1 MLPKLVKYKFKI
13 AIAILMTSN
22 QNCHNFTQ
30 INTFAVN
37 KFDAVGEIFLNNI
50 RKNTNFIY
58 RQLLIYLL
66 IANPLN

>member
-13 AIAILMTSN
+13 AIAILKINN

-37 KFDAVGEIFLNNI
+37 KSDAVGEIFLNNI
-50 RKNTNFIY
+50 RKT
-58 RQLLIYLL
+58 LILY
-66 IANPLN
+66 IGNY